1 MDDDGVHPIALRRLR
16 ENALLSQ
23 EDLAERAGVSVRT
36 VRNLEAGR
44 IERPRPSTMARLATA
59 LGLDAVGALHARP
72 LPTGPPAETAGPAVP
87 PEQLPPDVVSFV
99 ERRTALAALDLLL
112 VRARAGT
119 GQPLAVVSGTSGVG
133 KTALAVRWAHRVRDR
148 FPDGVLY
155 AELGGY
161 GRGEPVDPGAVLA
174 SWLRALG
181 VADGRLPGT
190 AQEKAALFRSV
201 SAHREI
207 LVVIDNARSA
217 DQVRPLLPGSGGC
230 FALVTSRDSLGSLV
244 ALDGA
249 GRVPLDP
256 LSVAEA
262 RALLRALLP
271 TEPAAEPDAE
281 RELIGYCCG
290 LPLAIRIAAELADAD
305 GSAPLS
311 TLNAR
316 LRDERSRI
324 DVFDLGDDR
333 SALRGIF
340 SWSYRTLSAPAAR
353 MFRLLGIE
361 PCGGLDDAAT
371 AALAGVA
378 PEEARHL
385 VQELIRAHL
394 VSTGT
399 AGPGRHGMHD
409 LLRAYARERARPADD
424 LRVDALLDHHLSAAS
439 AAVRM
444 IAPSEAPALPSPPT
458 DPPEFA
464 GAAEAREWLTEN
476 LPALLAGAAWAAD
489 NGRHERVI
497 ALSAVLRR
505 HLFLGGHRRPAL
517 ALHGRAYRAAR
528 HIGDAAAEG
537 ASLSAIAQIRW
548 RGGDLTEAAR
558 RYRQALTVLQRAG
571 DIGAE
576 ATAWGGLGLVY
587 GQQRRSD
594 EAMDCFDQAMKIA
607 RSVGDERGEAL
618 ALANLGNVHRWSGRT
633 DEAVALYE
641 RTLVVFRR
649 LGDRANEGVVHANI
663 GDLNHQNGRLT
674 NAAKHFRRALRIAE
688 DVGDAATVSD
698 MMTHLGLIADESGD
712 VDEAVALHDRALAVA
727 RRAGHRSREAAAAHH
742 IGTLHQRRGEYGQAA
757 QWHRGALAIADVV
770 NEPPLRCRA
779 RNALGESLSGL
790 GKGDEARRWHVE
802 ALRIAQ
808 LAGCTDEAERA
819 ARALAAT
826 A

>member
-1 MDDDGVHPIALRRLR
+1 MDDDGVHSIALRRLR
-16 ENALLSQ
+16 EGALLSQ
-23 EDLAERAGVSVRT
+23 EDLAERAGISVRT

-44 IERPRPSTMARLATA
+44 IERPRPSTVARLATA
-59 LGLDAVGALHARP
+59 LGLDGVDPLHTRP
-72 LPTGPPAETAGPAVP
+72 VPTGPPGEPAGPAAP

-112 VRARAGT
+112 ERARART

-161 GRGEPVDPGAVLA
+161 GRGEPVDPGAVLT

-181 VADGRLPGT
+181 VADGRLPGP
-190 AQEKAALFRSV
+190 AQEKAALFRSL

-217 DQVRPLLPGSGGC
+217 DQVRPLLPGTDGC

-262 RALLRALLP
+262 RVLLRALLP
-271 TEPAAEPDAE
+271 TAPAAEPDTE

-290 LPLAIRIAAELADAD
+290 LPLAIRIAAELAGAD
-305 GSAPLS
+305 RSAPLS
-311 TLNAR
+311 TLTAR

-378 PEEARHL
+378 REEARRL

-394 VSTGT
+394 VSTG
-399 AGPGRHGMHD
+399 AHRYGMHD

-444 IAPSEAPALPSPPT
+444 IAPSEAPSLPPT
-458 DPPEFA
+458 PSDPPGFA
-464 GAAEAREWLTEN
+464 GAAEARTWLSEN
-476 LPALLAGAAWAAD
+476 LPALLAGAAWAAA
-489 NGRHERVI
+489 NGRHERVV

-505 HLFLGGHRRPAL
+505 YLFLGGHHRAAL

-528 HIGDAAAEG
+528 RLGDASAEG

-558 RYRQALTVLQRAG
+558 RYRHALVVLERAG
-571 DIGAE
+571 DVGAE
-576 ATAWGGLGLVY
+576 AAAWGGLGLVY

-649 LGDRANEGVVHANI
+649 LGDRANEGVTHANI
-663 GDLNHQNGRLT
+663 GDLLHQRGRLA
-674 NAAKHFRRALRIAE
+674 NAAKHLRRALRIAE
-688 DVGDAATVSD
+688 DAGDAATVSD

-712 VDEAVALHDRALAVA
+712 VDKAVALHDRALAVA
-727 RRAGHRSREAAAAHH
+727 RRAGHRSREAAASHH
-742 IGTLHQRRGEYGQAA
+742 IGSLHQRRGEYGQAA

-779 RNALGESLSGL
+779 RNALGESLSRL
-790 GKGDEARRWHVE
+790 GKGDEARRWHAE

-808 LAGCTDEAERA
+808 LTGCTDEAERA